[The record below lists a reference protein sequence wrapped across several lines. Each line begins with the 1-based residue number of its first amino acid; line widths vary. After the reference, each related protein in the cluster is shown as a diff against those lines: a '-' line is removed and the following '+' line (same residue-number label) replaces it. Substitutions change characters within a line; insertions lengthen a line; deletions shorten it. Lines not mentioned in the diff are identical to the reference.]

1 MIKTATTTL
10 LFSLFIFSFSQ
21 AQMERTRANPDG
33 PVDETFLTKNIG
45 GLGTVQLLGKGD
57 LNSMIQHNF
66 GDVRG
71 GIDTFFGVDEGAN
84 VRIAFGYG
92 LTDDI
97 NIGIGRTSEE
107 DNIDFGVDYRILHQT
122 KSDRIPVSVVLKG
135 NMGITTG
142 EKTYDPSL
150 TERLNYLGSLM
161 LARKF
166 NDNFSFQI
174 SPMVSHFNTVV
185 KREANEEL
193 YNTVFGLGFTGRF
206 KLNER
211 KSISFEY
218 LPVIG
223 DRISDTK
230 NHAAIVYELET
241 GGHVFQM
248 FFMSGRW
255 FTEQHLLTR
264 TQTDFFEPNF
274 RFGFN
279 VNRVFGLL

>member
-1 MIKTATTTL
+1 MKSFIITL
-10 LFSLFIFSFSQ
+10 LISIFGISTLN
-21 AQMERTRANPDG
+21 AQMERRRANPDG
-33 PVDETFLTKNIG
+33 PVEETFLTKNIA
-45 GLGTVQLLGKGD
+45 GLGTVQLLQKGD

-66 GDVRG
+66 GDGRG
-71 GIDTFFGVDEGAN
+71 GIETFFGVDEGAN

-92 LTDDI
+92 LTDNL
-97 NIGIGRTSEE
+97 NIGIGRTSRE
-107 DNIDFGVDYRILHQT
+107 DNVDFSLDYRILHQT
-122 KSDRIPVSVVLKG
+122 KLDKTPVSVVLKG
-135 NMGITTG
+135 NMGIRTQK
-142 EKTYDPSL
+142 ESFSL
-150 TERLNYLGSLM
+150 TFQERLNYLGSVM
-161 LARKF
+161 IARKF
-166 NDNFSFQI
+166 SDNFSFQV
-174 SPMVSHFNTVV
+174 SPMVAHFNTLV
-185 KREANEEL
+185 KRDANSEL
-193 YNTVFGLGFTGRF
+193 YNTLYGLGFAGRI
-206 KLNER
+206 KLNAR

-255 FTEQHLLTR
+255 FTEQHLLAK

-279 VNRVFGLL
+279 VNRIFGLL

>member
-1 MIKTATTTL
+1 MKKSVTTFL
-10 LFSLFIFSFSQ
+10 LCFFTISVSQ
-21 AQMERTRANPDG
+21 AQMERKRANPDG
-33 PVDETFLTKNIG
+33 PISETFLTKNIA

-107 DNIDFGVDYRILHQT
+107 DNIDFGLDYRILHQT
-122 KSDRIPVSVVLKG
+122 KSNKVPVSVVLKG

-142 EKTYDPSL
+142 EKTYDPTF
-150 TERLNYLGSLM
+150 TERLNYLGSVM
-161 LARKF
+161 IARNF
-166 NDNFSFQI
+166 NNKFSFQV

-185 KREANEEL
+185 KREANKEL
-193 YNTVFGLGFTGRF
+193 YNTVIGLGFAGRF

-218 LPVIG
+218 LPVLG

-264 TQTDFFEPNF
+264 TRTDFFEPNF

>member
-1 MIKTATTTL
+1 MRIILGTL
-10 LFSLFIFSFSQ
+10 LLSLFYSTVSH
-21 AQMERTRANPDG
+21 AQLERKRANPDG
-33 PVDETFLTKNIG
+33 PIQETFLTKNIA
-45 GLGTVQLLGKGD
+45 GLGTVQLLKKGD

-92 LTDDI
+92 LTDNI

-107 DNIDFGVDYRILHQT
+107 DNVDFSLDLRLLHQT
-122 KSDRIPVSVVLKG
+122 KSNSVPLSVVLKG
-135 NMGITTG
+135 NTGITTG
-142 EKTYDPSL
+142 KKVYDPNF

-161 LARKF
+161 VARKF
-166 NDNFSFQI
+166 SDTFSFQV
-174 SPMVSHFNTVV
+174 SPMIAHFNTVV
-185 KREANEEL
+185 RREANKEL
-193 YNTVFGLGFTGRF
+193 YNTILGLGFAGRF
-206 KLNER
+206 KINER

-230 NHAAIVYELET
+230 NHAALVYELET

-264 TQTDFFEPNF
+264 TETDFFKPNF

>member
-1 MIKTATTTL
+1 MRKSIATL
-10 LFSLFIFSFSQ
+10 LFSFFMFSLVN
-21 AQMERTRANPDG
+21 AQLERKRANPDG
-33 PVDETFLTKNIG
+33 PVAETFLTKNIA

-92 LTDDI
+92 LTDDL
-97 NIGIGRTSEE
+97 NIGIGRTSRE
-107 DNIDFGVDYRILHQT
+107 DNIDFSIDYRIFHQT
-122 KSDRIPVSVVLKG
+122 KLDGVPVSVVLKG
-135 NMGITTG
+135 NTGIRTQKESFG
-142 EKTYDPSL
+142 L
-150 TERLNYLGSLM
+150 TFQERLNYLGSVM
-161 LARKF
+161 IARKF
-166 NDNFSFQI
+166 SDNFSFQV

-185 KREANEEL
+185 KTKANSEL
-193 YNTVFGLGFTGRF
+193 YNTVYGLGFAGRF
-206 KLNER
+206 KINER

-223 DRISDTK
+223 DKITDTK
-230 NHAAIVYELET
+230 NHAALVYELET

-264 TQTDFFEPNF
+264 TETNFFEPNF

>member
-1 MIKTATTTL
+1 MKRTATTIL
-10 LFSLFIFSFSQ
+10 LSFLVFSISQ
-21 AQMERTRANPDG
+21 AQIERKRANPDG
-33 PVDETFLTKNIG
+33 PIAETFLAKNIA
-45 GLGTVQLLGKGD
+45 GLGTVELLKKGD
-57 LNSMIQHNF
+57 LSSMIQHNF
-66 GDVRG
+66 GVVRG

-92 LTDDI
+92 LTDNI
-97 NIGIGRTSEE
+97 NIGIGRTSDE
-107 DNIDFGVDYRILHQT
+107 DNIDFGIDYRLLHQT
-122 KSDRIPVSVVLKG
+122 KSDRIPLSVVIKG
-135 NMGITTG
+135 NVGITTG
-142 EKTYDPSL
+142 KKSYDPSFE
-150 TERLNYLGSLM
+150 ERLNYLGSLM
-161 LARKF
+161 IARRF
-166 NDNFSFQI
+166 SDTFSFQV

-185 KREANEEL
+185 RREANKEL
-193 YNTVFGLGFTGRF
+193 FNTIIGLGFAGRF

-230 NHAAIVYELET
+230 NHAALVYELET
-241 GGHVFQM
+241 GGHVFQK

-274 RFGFN
+274 RIGFN

>member
-1 MIKTATTTL
+1 MIKTLLSLSLAL
-10 LFSLFIFSFSQ
+10 LFFSDGFSQ
-21 AQMERTRANPDG
+21 LERKRANPDR
-33 PVDETFLTKNIG
+33 PVSETFLTKNIA
-45 GLGTVQLLGKGD
+45 GLGTVELLGKGD

-92 LTDDI
+92 LTDNI
-97 NIGIGRTSEE
+97 NIGLGRTSRE
-107 DNIDFGVDYRILHQT
+107 DNVDFSTDVRLLRQT
-122 KSDRIPVSVVLKG
+122 VSNSSPVSLVLKG
-135 NMGITTG
+135 NIGIRTQK
-142 EKTYDPSL
+142 EAFSMSF
-150 TERLNYLGSLM
+150 TERLNYLGSVM

-166 NDNFSFQI
+166 SDKFSFQI
-174 SPMVSHFNTVV
+174 SPMIAHFNTVV
-185 KREANEEL
+185 KTEADEEL
-193 YNTVFGLGFTGRF
+193 YNTVAGLGFAGRYTI
-206 KLNER
+206 NER
-211 KSISFEY
+211 KSLSFEY

-223 DRISDTK
+223 DRFSDTK
-230 NHAAIVYELET
+230 NHAALVYELET

-248 FFMSGRW
+248 FFMSGKW

-264 TQTDFFEPNF
+264 TETNFFKPNF

>member
-1 MIKTATTTL
+1 MRKSIATL
-10 LFSLFIFSFSQ
+10 LFSFFMFSLVN
-21 AQMERTRANPDG
+21 AQLERKRANPDG
-33 PVDETFLTKNIG
+33 PVAETFLTKNIA

-92 LTDDI
+92 LTDDL
-97 NIGIGRTSEE
+97 NIGIGRTSRE
-107 DNIDFGVDYRILHQT
+107 DNIDFSIDYRIFHQT
-122 KSDRIPVSVVLKG
+122 KLDGVPVSVVLKG
-135 NMGITTG
+135 NTGIRTQK
-142 EKTYDPSL
+142 ESFRL
-150 TERLNYLGSLM
+150 TFQERLNYLGSVM
-161 LARKF
+161 IARKF
-166 NDNFSFQI
+166 SDNFSFQV

-185 KREANEEL
+185 KTKVDSEL
-193 YNTVFGLGFTGRF
+193 YNTVYGLGFAGRF
-206 KLNER
+206 KINER

-223 DRISDTK
+223 DKITDTK
-230 NHAAIVYELET
+230 NHAALVYELET

-264 TQTDFFEPNF
+264 TETNFFEPNF

>member
-1 MIKTATTTL
+1 MMKTILSLLLAIF
-10 LFSLFIFSFSQ
+10 LFSEGYSQ
-21 AQMERTRANPDG
+21 LERKRANPNR
-33 PVDETFLTKNIG
+33 PVAETFLTKNIA

-92 LTDDI
+92 LTDNI
-97 NIGIGRTSEE
+97 NIGIGRTSRE
-107 DNIDFGVDYRILHQT
+107 DNIDFSTDVRFLRQT
-122 KSDRIPVSVVLKG
+122 VSNSTPISLVVKG
-135 NMGITTG
+135 NVGIRTQKESFG
-142 EKTYDPSL
+142 MSFV
-150 TERLNYLGSLM
+150 ERLNYLGSVM
-161 LARKF
+161 VARKF
-166 NDNFSFQI
+166 SDDFSFQI
-174 SPMVSHFNTVV
+174 SPMIAHFNTVV
-185 KREANEEL
+185 KTKPNQEL
-193 YNTVFGLGFTGRF
+193 HNTIAGLGFAGRF

-223 DRISDTK
+223 DRFSETK

-264 TQTDFFEPNF
+264 TQTNFFEPNF

>member
-1 MIKTATTTL
+1 MKKIIN
-10 LFSLFIFSFSQ
+10 SLFIALFLCSIVQ
-21 AQMERTRANPDG
+21 AQMQRQRANPNG
-33 PVDETFLTKNIG
+33 PVDEIFLSKNIA
-45 GLGTVQLLGKGD
+45 GLGTVQLLQKGD

-84 VRIAFGYG
+84 VRIAFAYG
-92 LTDDI
+92 LTNDI
-97 NIGIGRTSEE
+97 NIGIGRTSRE
-107 DNIDFGVDYRILHQT
+107 DNIDFGLDYRLLHQT
-122 KSDRIPVSVVLKG
+122 KSDNIPISLVLKG
-135 NMGITTG
+135 NLGIRTQK
-142 EKTYDPSL
+142 EAFSL
-150 TERLNYLGSLM
+150 TFQERLNYLGSVM
-161 LARKF
+161 IGRKF
-166 NDNFSFQI
+166 SESFSFQI
-174 SPMVSHFNTVV
+174 SPMISHFNTVV
-185 KREANEEL
+185 KRDTNTEL
-193 YNTVFGLGFTGRF
+193 YNTVYGLGFAGRI

-211 KSISFEY
+211 KSLSFEY

-223 DRISDTK
+223 DRITNTK
-230 NHAAIVYELET
+230 NHAALVYELET

-264 TQTDFFEPNF
+264 TETDFFEPNF

>member
-1 MIKTATTTL
+1 MRKSIATL
-10 LFSLFIFSFSQ
+10 LFSLFLFSLVS
-21 AQMERTRANPDG
+21 AQLERKRANPDG
-33 PVDETFLTKNIG
+33 PVAETFLTKNIA

-71 GIDTFFGVDEGAN
+71 GIETFFGVDEGAN

-92 LTDDI
+92 LTDDL
-97 NIGIGRTSEE
+97 NIGIGRTSRE
-107 DNIDFGVDYRILHQT
+107 DNIDFSIDYRILHQT
-122 KSDRIPVSVVLKG
+122 KLDRIPVSVVLKG
-135 NMGITTG
+135 NMGIRTQKESFG
-142 EKTYDPSL
+142 L
-150 TERLNYLGSLM
+150 TFQERLNYLGSVM
-161 LARKF
+161 VARKF
-166 NDNFSFQI
+166 SDNFSFQV
-174 SPMVSHFNTVV
+174 SPMISHFNTVV
-185 KREANEEL
+185 KREANSEL
-193 YNTVFGLGFTGRF
+193 YNTVYGLGFAGRF
-206 KLNER
+206 KINER

-230 NHAAIVYELET
+230 NHAALVYELET

-264 TQTDFFEPNF
+264 TETDFFEPNF

>member
-1 MIKTATTTL
+1 MKKTVSTL
-10 LFSLFIFSFSQ
+10 LIMFLTISISE
-21 AQMERTRANPDG
+21 AQMERKRANPDG
-33 PVDETFLTKNIG
+33 PVDEIFLTKNIA

-84 VRIAFGYG
+84 VRIAFAYG

-97 NIGIGRTSEE
+97 NIGIGRTSRE
-107 DNIDFGVDYRILHQT
+107 DNIDFGIDYRLLHQT
-122 KSDRIPVSVVLKG
+122 KSDKIPVSVVLKG
-135 NMGITTG
+135 NFGIRTQK
-142 EKTYDPSL
+142 EAFPL
-150 TERLNYLGSLM
+150 TFQERLNYLGSLM
-161 LARKF
+161 IGRKF
-166 NDNFSFQI
+166 NDSFSFQI
-174 SPMVSHFNTVV
+174 SPMISHFNTVV
-185 KREANEEL
+185 QTDPNEEL
-193 YNTVFGLGFTGRF
+193 YNTVYGLGFAGRF
-206 KLNER
+206 KINAR

-223 DRISDTK
+223 KRISDTK

-264 TQTDFFEPNF
+264 TETNFFEPNF

>member
-1 MIKTATTTL
+1 MRTILISVLISICTVSL
-10 LFSLFIFSFSQ
+10 LQ
-21 AQMERTRANPDG
+21 AQMERVRANPDG
-33 PVDETFLTKNIG
+33 PVEETFLTKNIA

-92 LTDDI
+92 LTDNL
-97 NIGIGRTSEE
+97 NIGIGRTSRE
-107 DNIDFGVDYRILHQT
+107 DNIDFSIDYRILHQT
-122 KSDRIPVSVVLKG
+122 KLDRMPVSVVLKG
-135 NMGITTG
+135 NMGIRTQKESFG
-142 EKTYDPSL
+142 L
-150 TERLNYLGSLM
+150 TVQERLNYLGSIM
-161 LARKF
+161 IARKF
-166 NDNFSFQI
+166 SDNFSFQV

-185 KREANEEL
+185 QREANSEL
-193 YNTVFGLGFTGRF
+193 YNTVYGLGFAGRF
-206 KLNER
+206 KINER

-223 DRISDTK
+223 DKISDTK
-230 NHAAIVYELET
+230 NHAALVYELET

-264 TQTDFFEPNF
+264 TETNFFEPNF

-279 VNRVFGLL
+279 VNRIFGLL